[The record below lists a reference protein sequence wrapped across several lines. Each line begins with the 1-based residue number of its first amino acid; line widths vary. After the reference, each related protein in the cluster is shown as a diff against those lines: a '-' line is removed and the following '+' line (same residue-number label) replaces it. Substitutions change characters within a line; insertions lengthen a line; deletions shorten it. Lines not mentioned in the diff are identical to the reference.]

1 MFENDSPGTKK
12 EDILVGMWFAVALIE
27 IAVVISG
34 HFGIGF
40 ILPLVLAT
48 FLTLAILR
56 PQISPMVAPEAE
68 KNKRGS
74 TDAMSAL
81 MELMDEDERQE
92 FKYQLKQQLLD
103 NVSRGS
109 VDGELPLDS
118 ESLESL
124 LTEDYDEKVL
134 RS

>member
-1 MFENDSPGTKK
+1 MSKKDTEGTQK
-12 EDILVGMWFAVALIE
+12 EDLLLGMWFAVAFIE

-56 PQISPMVAPEAE
+56 PQISPMVASEVE

-92 FKYQLKQQLLD
+92 FKERLKQRMLD

-109 VDGELPLDS
+109 IDGELPLDS

-124 LTEDYDEKVL
+124 LGEDYEEKVL